1 MERQKSSPSI
11 GSNRSQKI
19 PPLRAQTP
27 PPTFAPTPINLRN
40 VLPPR
45 KLTNKSQGS
54 ASSSIQRNRLP
65 QKIPKSAPSATNYK
79 IIKTSK
85 ETPNKADILDLTY
98 NAYLQTCLMVAHANN
113 IRLQNEQKI
122 LKELENLHIKLIT
135 MDEKINSLSMDLEKI
150 HFFRRMKE
158 IILKKIE
165 RYQSFLGKINDNTVY
180 S

>member
-27 PPTFAPTPINLRN
+27 PPTFARTPINPRN

-45 KLTNKSQGS
+45 KLTNKSQSS
-54 ASSSIQRNRLP
+54 ASSSIQRNRLT
-65 QKIPKSAPSATNYK
+65 QKLPKSAPSATNYK
-79 IIKTSK
+79 IIKK

-98 NAYLQTCLMVAHANN
+98 NAYLQTCLMVAHGNN

-150 HFFRRMKE
+150 HFCRCMKE
-158 IILKKIE
+158 IISKKIE
-165 RYQSFLGKINDNTVY
+165 RYQSFLGKIKDNRMF